1 MIGKDEFLRFNNA
14 KNEDKCLDISET
26 AARRMTEEE
35 AERTMQKLSH
45 CKNVAEFQ
53 ALPEKDRD
61 SYLRRMLEAGVSIRQ
76 ASRITG
82 VSPGI
87 VRKFR

>member
-45 CKNVAEFQ
+45 CKNAAEFQ
-53 ALPEKDRD
+53 ALPVKDRD